1 MPTVGEQL
9 RSAREAQNLAIHQV
23 ADWTKIRGDHI
34 RALEEGNYS
43 VFSAPVYIRGFV
55 RTYATLLKLDA
66 TVILQQLNQELAG
79 SGPQEPALIQ
89 PAGGIVDDAMFHFSK
104 YVRRLI
110 LPAAVLLVIVVGLV
124 VTYFGWLRYR
134 NKDPL
139 EGLGP
144 GLYQAQPASETLPLP
159 KPAS

>member
-9 RSAREAQNLAIHQV
+9 RSARETQKLAIHQV
-23 ADWTKIRGDHI
+23 ADWTKIRSDHL

-55 RTYATLLKLDA
+55 RTYATLLKLDS
-66 TVILQQLNQELAG
+66 TLILQQLSQELAG
-79 SGPQEPALIQ
+79 SGPVEPALVQ
-89 PAGGIVDDAMFHFSK
+89 PAGGIVDDAMFQFSK
-104 YVRRLI
+104 YIRRLA
-110 LPAAVLLVIVVGLV
+110 LPLAVVFVVLLALVI
-124 VTYFGWLRYR
+124 TYFGWIRYR

-144 GLYQAQPASETLPLP
+144 GLYQPPPASETLPLP